1 MENYVALI
9 IMAAFLAVA
18 GYMIVRNVK
27 SGPHADEKAR
37 AAPVLLLISA
47 LLLFCDMTAG
57 KGLLLRLP
65 FDLLLSV
72 LAVFSFNSVV
82 LPLRGSRAIALS
94 ACLAELCA
102 SMYYLSCA
110 YGFMR
115 LPSGIAAMAAS
126 AMAAIFIAV
135 AFLYGISCRIRD
147 IGALIASGNAIDM
160 LGLGIDAVYVVSFL
174 VGTICMLLTFSSA
187 DIEYSTMAV
196 FPVLFGAGLLAL
208 DIRLFLGTFLIMARR
223 HESRIAGALK
233 IPPEI
238 CGPKQPSSGETYREI
253 YTRVVLYFE
262 EEKPYLNGDL
272 TINDVVKGVYTNK
285 LYISKAISQYAGKN
299 FCQFVNYYRV
309 MHSIETYRLNPEM
322 RVADMWQSC
331 GFNSI
336 VSYNMAF
343 KLFMGENPSDWCR
356 KEKARLVK
364 CKK

>member
-1 MENYVALI
+1 MENFVALI
-9 IMAAFLAVA
+9 IMAAFLSVA
-18 GYMIVRNVK
+18 GYMVVRNVR
-27 SGPHADEKAR
+27 SGSHAGEKAR
-37 AAPVLLLISA
+37 AAPLFLLGSTFLLL
-47 LLLFCDMTAG
+47 CDMTAG
-57 KGLLLRLP
+57 EGLLLRLP

-72 LAVFSFNSVV
+72 LAAFSLNSVV
-82 LPLRGSRAIALS
+82 IPLRESRVIAFS
-94 ACLAELCA
+94 VCLAEILA
-102 SMYYLSCA
+102 GVYYLSCA
-110 YGFMR
+110 CGCLC
-115 LPSGIAAMAAS
+115 LPSGIAAMSAS

-147 IGALIASGNAIDM
+147 IGSLLASGNAFDM
-160 LGLGIDAVYVVSFL
+160 LGLGTDAAYVVSFL
-174 VGTICMLLTFSSA
+174 AGTICMLVTFSA
-187 DIEYSTMAV
+187 IGMEYRTMAV

-208 DIRLFLGTFLIMARR
+208 DIRLFLGSFLIVARR

-233 IPPEI
+233 VPGEI
-238 CGPKQPSSGETYREI
+238 CGPKQASSGETYRDI
-253 YTRVVLYFE
+253 YTRIVLYFE